1 MQEEVND
8 KTFNLCVQATK
19 MTARTLMAAM
29 TKYLSAKD
37 NEKQAEKNGKAQERG
52 RAKEKQKQ
60 EARKPKGKQT
70 IKKLQEQGA
79 ELTNIQITD
88 KNIKSFDRVARKY
101 GIDYSLKKDAS
112 TDPPKYMVF
121 FKAKD
126 VKVMEAAFREYTGK
140 TVLKTKKPSIRK
152 KLSKAIHRVNHRQRQ
167 RTRQRG
173 KDQER

>member
-1 MQEEVND
+1 M
-8 KTFNLCVQATK
+8 
-19 MTARTLMAAM
+19 
-29 TKYLSAKD
+29 
-37 NEKQAEKNGKAQERG
+37 
-52 RAKEKQKQ
+52 
-60 EARKPKGKQT
+60 
-70 IKKLQEQGA
+70 
-79 ELTNIQITD
+79 
-88 KNIKSFDRVARKY
+88 ARKY

-112 TDPPKYMVF
+112 TDPPRYMVF